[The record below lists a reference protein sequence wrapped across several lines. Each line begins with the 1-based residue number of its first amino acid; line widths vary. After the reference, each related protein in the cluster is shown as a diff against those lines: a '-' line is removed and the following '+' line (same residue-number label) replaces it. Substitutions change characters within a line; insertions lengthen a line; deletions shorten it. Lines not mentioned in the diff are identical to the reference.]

1 MRVHRPRGTRDDE
14 QTRPDGAASR
24 ARRATPDSIPVR
36 SRRAARRRGP
46 PGTPRDRDAACR
58 VSRVLRLSVLCGS
71 IKGTTPP
78 HVSTVRIDTRTAATS
93 YALLA
98 QSHEVLEDRP
108 GAPAGGGGRAATT
121 SDTIHGKPVGS
132 VRADASIVQPRARK

>member
-24 ARRATPDSIPVR
+24 ARRATRFPSGPGARRGAADPPG
-36 SRRAARRRGP
+36 RRATGTRRVV
-46 PGTPRDRDAACR
+46 CR
-58 VSRVLRLSVLCGS
+58 VSCACRYYVVRK
-71 IKGTTPP
+71 KGTTPP